1 MGFFIFFLACVC
13 TVCTD
18 KCIAYVNLP
27 SVYLYRNPSV
37 NVRNIDRPTNVNQG
51 GAVIYNVSPK
61 NIAGN
66 FLS

>member
-1 MGFFIFFLACVC
+1 M
-13 TVCTD
+13 CTD